1 MDQNPYES
9 PGTVEPMKDHGLG
22 DADSIRQLLTEIRDA
37 QYEML
42 QLNREAVQRT
52 RRATGFSL
60 AMIPLMILLSLLPLL
75 LIYYASALPR
85 AFPQILGRT
94 APPVVR

>member
-9 PGTVEPMKDHGLG
+9 PRASEPTKEQGLG
-22 DADSIRQLLTEIRDA
+22 DAGSIRQLLTEIRDA
-37 QYEML
+37 QFEML

-60 AMIPLMILLSLLPLL
+60 ALIPLMILLSLLPLL
-75 LIYYASALPR
+75 FIYYARAVPR
-85 AFPQILGRT
+85 PFPQIPVRA
-94 APPVVR
+94 APRVGP